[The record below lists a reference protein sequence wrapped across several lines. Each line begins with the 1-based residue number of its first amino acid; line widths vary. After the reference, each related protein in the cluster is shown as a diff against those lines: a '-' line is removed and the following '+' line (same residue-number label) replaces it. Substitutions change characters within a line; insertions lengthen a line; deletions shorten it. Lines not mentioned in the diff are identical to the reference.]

1 MFEGTYLDAIRTAL
15 QDAMADDPRVFC
27 LGEDIGAYG
36 GAFKAT
42 EGLMEAYGDLRV
54 LDTPIAEQAIAGAA
68 IGAALMGQ
76 RPVAEFQF
84 MDFALLASDL
94 MVNFAAKTHWR
105 WGQPCPVVFRGPCG
119 AGVGGGPFHSQ
130 NPEAHFLPAPGL
142 KVVAPGTVAD
152 AYALLRAAI
161 QDDDPVLFLEHK
173 ALYRR
178 LKDRW
183 ETAPTARLGEAALR
197 KDGTRAVILTYGA
210 MQHRAL
216 EAVAGSQAHL
226 PKEGLQGEA
235 QEGPND
241 AVGDMDVAV
250 LDLRTLN
257 PLDWET
263 IEGLV
268 KRTHRVLVLTEAS
281 RTYGPSAE
289 IAAEVAER
297 CFPWL
302 DAPVQRLAA
311 QDTPCPASPPLEAA
325 FLPSVEAIREAS
337 KKLMAW

>member
-1 MFEGTYLDAIRTAL
+1 MFEGTYLDAIRQAL
-15 QDAMADDPRVFC
+15 QDAMAEDPRVFC

-42 EGLMEAYGDLRV
+42 EGLWEGYGDLRV

-84 MDFALLASDL
+84 LDFALLASDL

-105 WGQPCPVVFRGPCG
+105 WGQACPVVFRGPCG

-183 ETAPTARLGEAALR
+183 DTAPTARLGEAALR
-197 KDGTRAVILTYGA
+197 KDGSRAVILTYGA

-216 EAVAGSQAHL
+216 E
-226 PKEGLQGEA
+226 
-235 QEGPND
+235 

-268 KRTHRVLVLTEAS
+268 RRTHRVLVLTEAS

-289 IAAEVAER
+289 VAAEVADR

-302 DAPVQRLAA
+302 DAPVRRLAA

-325 FLPSVEAIREAS
+325 FLPSVEAIRAAAE
-337 KKLMAW
+337 KLMAW